1 MRILALGNPLV
12 SCGACA
18 VGRGAAAAWVAW
30 SLAAMP
36 LVGLAADGPTAGRAR
51 ARVSDPAVVPAGGMA
66 CPSCGPGGCRTAH
79 GKHQGHHAGC
89 RDGVCVPYCPVRPQQ
104 FGFYG
109 TQWRRWPGSDVVP
122 VSGMRD
128 AGPVAPP
135 RSAVPGPNEESMNPE
150 AGQETAADPG
160 VSPGAAPTP
169 LATPRE
175 LPPEPL
181 SRLQPTVEPPAPKV
195 LEPEAEM
202 QPEPPAKLQPE
213 PVPDAKPVPVPEP
226 EPVPES
232 KPVLEPNPVPKLEPK
247 PVPAD
252 PSAPAPGLK
261 PRPEDEN
268 LFEAVSG
275 VVPGWRAQRRFAV
288 GAAAT
293 RVSTLSD
300 TGRVEPASHLE
311 GADPNRVPRVSFD
324 PAAETRRLR
333 SIR

>member
-1 MRILALGNPLV
+1 MRILALGNPPV
-12 SCGACA
+12 SCGARA
-18 VGRGAAAAWVAW
+18 VGRVAAAAWVAW
-30 SLAAMP
+30 SLAVMP
-36 LVGLAADGPTAGRAR
+36 LVGLAADGPPAGRAR

-150 AGQETAADPG
+150 AGQETAANPGVDPG
-160 VSPGAAPTP
+160 TAPAP

-181 SRLQPTVEPPAPKV
+181 SRLQPAAEPPAPKV

-202 QPEPPAKLQPE
+202 QREPPAKLQP
-213 PVPDAKPVPVPEP
+213 
-226 EPVPES
+226 
-232 KPVLEPNPVPKLEPK
+232 EPK

-275 VVPGWRAQRRFAV
+275 VAPGWRAQRRFAV
-288 GAAAT
+288 GAAAA
-293 RVSTLSD
+293 RESTLSD